1 MEKNYGHGAWVMVF
15 ALAVAAGAHST
26 ESQAAEAPAA
36 EQDEGGWTVGGGA
49 AYFSSPF
56 RDADDVIA
64 PIPYFLYEG
73 ENLSVGLFGV
83 SYRLI
88 DTGNFAIL
96 AIAAPRFQ
104 ITEPRDSPF
113 LTGMKK
119 RGTTLEGGLGAEF
132 NSDFGNLRLEAQA
145 DLLDKH
151 KGAQVSLTYSL
162 AFQLGPVGVMPSIG
176 VAWQSADLADYYYG
190 VRPGEATAARPAYTV
205 GDAVVPSIGLDL
217 NYPISKRT
225 SLVALTSVEYLPKT
239 IHRSPIVN
247 DETSAQAIIGV
258 VHRF

>member
-15 ALAVAAGAHST
+15 ALAVATGAQS
-26 ESQAAEAPAA
+26 AETPAV

-49 AYFSSPF
+49 AYFSSPI
-56 RDADDVIA
+56 RGADDVFA

-73 ENLSVGLFGV
+73 EDLSVGLFGA
-83 SYRLI
+83 SYRLV

-113 LTGMKK
+113 LKGMKK
-119 RGTTLEGGLGAEF
+119 RVTTVEGGLGAEF
-132 NSDFGNLRLEAQA
+132 DSGFGNLRLEAQA

-151 KGAQVSLTYSL
+151 KGAQVALTYSL
-162 AFQLGPVGVMPSIG
+162 GFQLGPVGVMPSAS
-176 VAWQSADLADYYYG
+176 VAWQSANLTDYYYG
-190 VRPGEATAARPAYTV
+190 VRPSEATAARPAYAV
-205 GDAVVPSIGLDL
+205 GDAVIPSIGLDL
-217 NYPISKRT
+217 NYAISRRT
-225 SLVALTSVEYLPKT
+225 SLVALTSVEFLPKT
-239 IHRSPIVN
+239 IKRSPIVS